1 VNKKFC
7 LFTFLFYFCITKR
20 IKKMIKTTLEVFVWF
35 IALMIVWSFSAKL
48 ISSPSDISCLIGI
61 LTLVIYL
68 VLSFKTKCFTKIN
81 FKRKNE
87 EKN

>member
-1 VNKKFC
+1 
-7 LFTFLFYFCITKR
+7 
-20 IKKMIKTTLEVFVWF
+20 MIKTTLEVFVWF
-35 IALMIVWSFSAKL
+35 IVLMIVWSFSAKL

-61 LTLVIYL
+61 LTLASYL

>member
-1 VNKKFC
+1 
-7 LFTFLFYFCITKR
+7 
-20 IKKMIKTTLEVFVWF
+20 MIKTTLEIFAWF

-48 ISSPSDISCLIGI
+48 ISSPSDISCIIGI
-61 LTLVIYL
+61 LTLVSYL

-87 EKN
+87 KKD

>member
-1 VNKKFC
+1 
-7 LFTFLFYFCITKR
+7 
-20 IKKMIKTTLEVFVWF
+20 MIKTTLEVFVWF

>member
-1 VNKKFC
+1 
-7 LFTFLFYFCITKR
+7 
-20 IKKMIKTTLEVFVWF
+20 MIKTTLELFVWF

-61 LTLVIYL
+61 LTLVSYL

-87 EKN
+87 KKD

>member
-1 VNKKFC
+1 
-7 LFTFLFYFCITKR
+7 
-20 IKKMIKTTLEVFVWF
+20 MIKTILKVFVWF

-61 LTLVIYL
+61 ITLASYL

>member
-1 VNKKFC
+1 
-7 LFTFLFYFCITKR
+7 
-20 IKKMIKTTLEVFVWF
+20 MIKTTLEVFVWF

-48 ISSPSDISCLIGI
+48 ISSPSDISCIIGI
-61 LTLVIYL
+61 LTLVSYL

-87 EKN
+87 KKD

>member
-1 VNKKFC
+1 
-7 LFTFLFYFCITKR
+7 
-20 IKKMIKTTLEVFVWF
+20 MIKTTLEIFAWF

-61 LTLVIYL
+61 ITLASYL

-81 FKRKNE
+81 FKRK
-87 EKN
+87 K

>member
-1 VNKKFC
+1 
-7 LFTFLFYFCITKR
+7 
-20 IKKMIKTTLEVFVWF
+20 MIKTTLEIFAWF

-61 LTLVIYL
+61 LTLVSYL

-87 EKN
+87 KKD

>member
-1 VNKKFC
+1 
-7 LFTFLFYFCITKR
+7 
-20 IKKMIKTTLEVFVWF
+20 MIKTTLEIFAWF

-61 LTLVIYL
+61 ITLASYL

-87 EKN
+87 KKD